1 MKEAT
6 KLFGGNKKLAISLH
20 ARINAIENAD
30 IIRDIIL
37 TPQFRFHN
45 LRGNLEG
52 LFAIDVKSSRD
63 KWRIILCPLDGNGE
77 AYNPCHIDEI
87 SGIVNIVRIEEVS
100 PHYE

>member
-1 MKEAT
+1 MEIRYANERVRKQCTSMKEAT

-52 LFAIDVKSSRD
+52 LFAIDVKNES
-63 KWRIILCPLDGNGE
+63 K
-77 AYNPCHIDEI
+77 A
-87 SGIVNIVRIEEVS
+87 
-100 PHYE
+100 